1 MNNKF
6 ISKKVIFSRDDSNKY
21 YKDKKEL
28 LDNDKPINEDIFN
41 RLITNEIF
49 TFMGPFDNIV
59 LLVGA
64 GASVVGNKDENYGY
78 TVDMLGKEIK
88 RQLKDPNYFTLDDL
102 ILMCKYNQNSEDDFN
117 LEDFLSQLQSFFP
130 FVSEKDKLKLDSSF
144 NKIIEII
151 KEKTSYDYDESK
163 FKHGILINQLT
174 NLHKSP
180 NRLSV
185 VTTNYDIVVEESAY
199 SLNYT
204 VFDGF
209 SFAHKP
215 IFDVDMFEWYLS
227 KPITEVKSQKES
239 YKKNVMNLLKIHG
252 SLTWERQNNNII
264 RKNKGEVNNPI
275 MIFPSS
281 NKYMQSYEKPYF
293 DLFTKFQSLLRK
305 SNTVLITSGFSFADN
320 HISQMIIQAIKTNPS
335 LILLVTDYIIEPE
348 HPNENW
354 EELLKLMN
362 SDYNISFLQATMN
375 GDLTQFF
382 SRGENSD

>member
-6 ISKKVIFSRDDSNKY
+6 ISKRVIFSRDDSNKY

-28 LDNDKPINEDIFN
+28 LDNDKPINQDIFN
-41 RLITNEIF
+41 RLIANEIF

-59 LLVGA
+59 FLVGA

-78 TVDMLGKEIK
+78 TVDMLGKEIE
-88 RQLKDPNYFTLDDL
+88 RQLKDSNYFTLDDL

-130 FVSEKDKLKLDSSF
+130 FVSEKDKLKFDLSF

-239 YKKNVMNLLKIHG
+239 YKK
-252 SLTWERQNNNII
+252 T
-264 RKNKGEVNNPI
+264 
-275 MIFPSS
+275 
-281 NKYMQSYEKPYF
+281 
-293 DLFTKFQSLLRK
+293 
-305 SNTVLITSGFSFADN
+305 
-320 HISQMIIQAIKTNPS
+320 
-335 LILLVTDYIIEPE
+335 
-348 HPNENW
+348 
-354 EELLKLMN
+354 
-362 SDYNISFLQATMN
+362 
-375 GDLTQFF
+375 
-382 SRGENSD
+382 